1 MVREGPGTRADF
13 LIDTADLVATCAGT
27 APRAGAAQGAI
38 GALARASV
46 AAWHGRIV
54 AVGTAADVAR
64 RITLDPQATIVD
76 GRGHTVVPG
85 FVDSH
90 THAVFAG
97 DRRGE
102 LAQRLAG
109 ATYAE
114 IAAAGGGIVRTVEAT
129 RAASEDTL
137 VSLARPRLAEA
148 LAQGTTT
155 CEIKSGYGLDT
166 ATELRMLRAIRTL
179 GASQPIEVSATFMG
193 AHDVPVEYRGR
204 RDAYIQLVID
214 EMLPAVAREGL
225 AEWNDVFCEV
235 GVFTPD
241 ESRRILAAGK
251 ALGLAPRIHADELGA
266 SGGALTAAAIG
277 AVSADHLI
285 HVDEAGADAMA
296 RAGVI
301 ATLLPAAAFF
311 LKLGRYAPARL
322 LVARGVPV
330 ALATDLNPGGGFSP
344 SMPFVM
350 ALAAFGM
357 GLTLEEALVGATIN
371 GAAALGRQQHV
382 GSLEVGKQMDAVLV
396 EGTLADLVRIG
407 APVVAAVVK
416 RGVVVHGRPLRSE
429 A

>member
-46 AAWHGRIV
+46 AAWRGRIV
-54 AVGTAADVAR
+54 AVGPATDVAR

-114 IAAAGGGIVRTVEAT
+114 MAAAGGGIVRTVEAT

-285 HVDEAGADAMA
+285 HVDAAGADAMA

-344 SMPFVM
+344 SLPFVM

>member
-1 MVREGPGTRADF
+1 MTHADF
-13 LIDTADLVATCAGT
+13 LIDSADLVATCAGM
-27 APRAGAAQGAI
+27 APRAGAAQGVIAAVA
-38 GALARASV
+38 GASV
-46 AAWHGRIV
+46 AAWRGRIV
-54 AVGTAADVAR
+54 AVGTAEDVAR
-64 RITLDPQATIVD
+64 TITLEAHATVVD
-76 GRGHTVVPG
+76 GRGCTVVPG

-102 LAQRLAG
+102 LTRRLSG

-114 IAAAGGGIVRTVEAT
+114 IAATGGGIVRTVEAT
-129 RAASEDTL
+129 RAASEETL
-137 VSLARPRLAEA
+137 VALARPRLAEA

-166 ATELRMLRAIRTL
+166 ASELRMLRAIRTL

-193 AHDVPVEYRGR
+193 AHEIPVEFRGR

-225 AEWNDVFCEV
+225 AEWNDVFCEH
-235 GVFTPD
+235 GVFTPE
-241 ESRRILAAGK
+241 ESRRILEAGK

-266 SGGALTAAAIG
+266 SGGALTAAAAG

-285 HVDEAGADAMA
+285 HVDDAGAVAMA

-311 LKLGRYAPARL
+311 LKLPRYAPARM
-322 LVARGVPV
+322 LVAHDVPV

-344 SMPFVM
+344 SIPFVM
-350 ALAAFGM
+350 ALAVFGM
-357 GLTLEEALVGATIN
+357 GLTLEEALVAATIN
-371 GAAALGRQQHV
+371 GAAALRRQHQV
-382 GSLEVGKQMDAVLV
+382 GSLELGKQMDAVVV
-396 EGTLADLVRIG
+396 EGTLADLVRVG
-407 APVVAAVVK
+407 APVVSAVVK
-416 RGVVVHGRPLRSE
+416 RGVVVHGQPPRRV

>member
-54 AVGTAADVAR
+54 AVGPAADVAR

-114 IAAAGGGIVRTVEAT
+114 MAAAGGGIVRTVEAT

-285 HVDEAGADAMA
+285 HVDGAGADAMA

-344 SMPFVM
+344 SLPFVM

>member
-1 MVREGPGTRADF
+1 MTHADF

-27 APRAGAAQGAI
+27 APRAGAAQGVIA
-38 GALARASV
+38 ALAGASV
-46 AAWHGRIV
+46 AAWRGRIV
-54 AVGTAADVAR
+54 AIGPAGDVAR
-64 RITLDPQATIVD
+64 AITLDPRATIVD
-76 GRGHTVVPG
+76 GRGRTVVPG

-97 DRRGE
+97 DRRDE
-102 LAQRLAG
+102 LARRLSG

-114 IAAAGGGIVRTVEAT
+114 IAATGGGIVRTVAAT
-129 RAASEDTL
+129 RAASEETL
-137 VSLARPRLAEA
+137 VALARPRLTEA

-166 ATELRMLRAIRTL
+166 ASELRMLRAIRTL

-193 AHDVPVEYRGR
+193 AHEIPVEFRGR

-225 AEWNDVFCEV
+225 AEWNDVFCEH
-235 GVFTPD
+235 GVFTPE
-241 ESRRILAAGK
+241 ESRRILEAGK
-251 ALGLAPRIHADELGA
+251 ALGLAPRLHADELGA
-266 SGGALTAAAIG
+266 SGGALTAAAVG

-285 HVDEAGADAMA
+285 HVDDAGAAAMA

-311 LKLGRYAPARL
+311 LKLPRYAPARM
-322 LVARGVPV
+322 LVAHDVPV

-350 ALAAFGM
+350 ALAVFGM
-357 GLTLEEALVGATIN
+357 GLTLEEALVAATIN
-371 GAAALGRQQHV
+371 GAAALRRQHLV
-382 GSLEVGKQMDAVLV
+382 GSLELGKQMDAVVV
-396 EGTLADLVRIG
+396 EGTLADLVRVG
-407 APVVAAVVK
+407 APIVSAVVK
-416 RGVVVHGRPLRSE
+416 RGAVVHGQPPRRAS
-429 A
+429 

>member
-1 MVREGPGTRADF
+1 MTHADF
-13 LIDTADLVATCAGT
+13 LIDSADLVATCAGA
-27 APRAGAAQGAI
+27 APRAGAAQGVIAAVA
-38 GALARASV
+38 GASV
-46 AAWHGRIV
+46 AAWRGRIV
-54 AVGTAADVAR
+54 AVGTAEDVAR
-64 RITLDPQATIVD
+64 TITLEAHATVVD
-76 GRGHTVVPG
+76 GRGCTVVPG

-102 LAQRLAG
+102 LTRRLAG

-129 RAASEDTL
+129 RAASEETL
-137 VSLARPRLAEA
+137 VALARPRLAEA

-166 ATELRMLRAIRTL
+166 ASELRMLRAIRTL

-193 AHDVPVEYRGR
+193 AHEIPVEFRGR

-225 AEWNDVFCEV
+225 AEWNDVFCEH
-235 GVFTPD
+235 GVFTPE
-241 ESRRILAAGK
+241 ESRRILEAGK

-266 SGGALTAAAIG
+266 SGGALTAAAAG

-285 HVDEAGADAMA
+285 HVDEAGAVAMA

-311 LKLGRYAPARL
+311 LKLPRYAPARM
-322 LVARGVPV
+322 LVAHDVPV

-344 SMPFVM
+344 SIPFVM
-350 ALAAFGM
+350 ALAVFGM
-357 GLTLEEALVGATIN
+357 GLTLEEALVAATIN
-371 GAAALGRQQHV
+371 GAAALRRQHQV
-382 GSLEVGKQMDAVLV
+382 GSLELGKQMDAVVV
-396 EGTLADLVRIG
+396 EGTLADLVRVG
-407 APVVAAVVK
+407 APVVSAVVK
-416 RGVVVHGRPLRSE
+416 RGVVVHGQPPRRV

>member
-1 MVREGPGTRADF
+1 MTRADF
-13 LIDTADLVATCAGT
+13 LIDTADLVATCAGA
-27 APRAGAAQGAI
+27 APRSGAAQGAI
-38 GALARASV
+38 GGLTRASV

-54 AVGTAADVAR
+54 AVGAAADVTR
-64 RITLDPQATIVD
+64 SVTLDPEATVVD
-76 GRGHTVVPG
+76 GRGHTLVPG

-179 GASQPIEVSATFMG
+179 GAAQPIEVSATFMG
-193 AHDVPVEYRGR
+193 AHEVPVEYRGR
-204 RDAYIQLVID
+204 RDAYIQLVVD

-241 ESRRILAAGK
+241 EARRILAAGR

-285 HVDEAGADAMA
+285 HVDEAAADAMA

-311 LKLGRYAPARL
+311 LKLGRYAPARM
-322 LVARGVPV
+322 LVSRGVPV

-357 GLTLEEALVGATIN
+357 GLTLEEALVAATIN

-396 EGTLADLVRIG
+396 EGTLADLVRVG

-416 RGVVVHGRPLRSE
+416 RGAVVYGRPPRKD

>member
-1 MVREGPGTRADF
+1 MTRVDF
-13 LIDTADLVATCAGT
+13 LIDTADLVATCAGP

-38 GALARASV
+38 AAVARASV
-46 AAWHGRIV
+46 ASWHGRIV
-54 AVGTAADVAR
+54 AIGPAADVAR
-64 RITLDPQATIVD
+64 VITLDPRATVID

-97 DRRGE
+97 DRRDE

-114 IAAAGGGIVRTVEAT
+114 IAATGGGIVRTVAAT
-129 RAASEDTL
+129 RAASEETL
-137 VSLARPRLAEA
+137 VSLARPRLADA

-166 ATELRMLRAIRTL
+166 ASELRMLRAIRTL
-179 GASQPIEVSATFMG
+179 GGSQPIDVSATFMG
-193 AHDVPVEYRGR
+193 AHEVPVEFRGR

-225 AEWNDVFCEV
+225 AEWNDVFCEH
-235 GVFTPD
+235 GVFTPE
-241 ESRRILAAGK
+241 ESRRILEAGN

-266 SGGALTAAAIG
+266 SGGALLAAAIG

-285 HVDEAGADAMA
+285 HVDESGAVAMA

-311 LKLGRYAPARL
+311 LKLPRYAPARM
-322 LVARGVPV
+322 LVAHDVPV

-357 GLTLEEALVGATIN
+357 GLTLDEALVAATIN
-371 GAAALGRQQHV
+371 GAAALGRQHLV
-382 GSLEVGKQMDAVLV
+382 GSLEMGKQMDAVMV
-396 EGTLADLVRIG
+396 EGTLADLVRVG
-407 APVVAAVVK
+407 APVVSAVVK
-416 RGVVVHGRPLRSE
+416 RGAVVHGQPPRRDP
-429 A
+429 